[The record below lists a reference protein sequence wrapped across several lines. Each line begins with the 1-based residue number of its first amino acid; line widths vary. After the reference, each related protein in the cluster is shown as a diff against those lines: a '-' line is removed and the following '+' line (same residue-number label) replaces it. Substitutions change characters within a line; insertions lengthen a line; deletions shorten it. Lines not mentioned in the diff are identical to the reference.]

1 MFGGISHKLSILRKK
16 SAATDVIP
24 DTLNWDNPTGSIM
37 PLSTI
42 SQTITGINTTIT
54 IKVNIIQYDN
64 LWDFWYV
71 KNGGSDVTISNG
83 MTFTVANNDT
93 LVFKG
98 STGSPFSGVQD
109 ALEILNNSDGD
120 TILDT
125 IVFTY
130 DTASPPPP

>member
-64 LWDFWYV
+64 VWDFWYV

-98 STGSPFSGVQD
+98 STDSPFSGVQD